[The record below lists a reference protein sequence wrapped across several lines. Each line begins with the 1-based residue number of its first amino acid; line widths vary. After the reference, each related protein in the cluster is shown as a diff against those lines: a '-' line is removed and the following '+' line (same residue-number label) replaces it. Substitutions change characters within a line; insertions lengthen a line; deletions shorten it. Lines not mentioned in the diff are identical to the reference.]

1 MTFEVELKRSTKFRL
16 DGPVGLDKHAYS
28 EYKFS
33 SCGLCGLVHRTWNKK
48 AVT

>member
-1 MTFEVELKRSTKFRL
+1 MTFEVELKRSTKFRR
-16 DGPVGLDKHAYS
+16 DGGLDKHAYK

-33 SCGLCGLVHRTWNKK
+33 SCGLRGLVHRTWNKK